1 MVSGVNLFKGYD
13 MEITGVLESSKR
25 VWLKVA
31 EIRTQSK
38 TAGNFDPKLKKDVE
52 KYFQHFVRVEV
63 MLHKVE
69 NGLACCFFNVG
80 PQMETLNVPV
90 TFIEEMR
97 PVIPKTTTRNAVA
110 YLGGQEVHA

>member
-1 MVSGVNLFKGYD
+1 MFKGYD

-31 EIRTQSK
+31 EIRAQSK

-63 MLHKVE
+63 MVQNVE
-69 NGLACCFFNVG
+69 NGMARCFFNIG

-90 TFIEEMR
+90 TFIEEMK
-97 PVIPKTTTRNAVA
+97 PVIPRTTTKSPIA